1 MGQEEYFI
9 SDEAVVKRAKAAV
22 QIELEKKRNMD
33 IPAIVYDPET
43 QKIYQKNSDGTR
55 VEIGERLRKGRN
67 SREKRMWRGWRISVL
82 KPFCLRTGI

>member
-22 QIELEKKRNMD
+22 QIELKKKRNMD